1 MRNGAE
7 HCEPDIRCMIAH
19 IRHLC
24 CEIGARVVGS
34 ESERA
39 AQEYIENVFSHL
51 GLPVWRQEIRT
62 EAGSVLEHRVE
73 VISPM
78 RRIIPSYPV
87 VFSAETPQRGL
98 HGEVMLYDERTE
110 KMDEIEDQIVIWPS
124 RDYTASK
131 WRELFRVRPK
141 AILAVW
147 PRLGIPPKHYSYCAN
162 SGLVSPVPTFW
173 ITWEDARD
181 LLLGGNA
188 KISVYLRTK
197 RFETTTASL
206 IAEVV
211 GDTHP
216 EEVVIVGGHYD
227 TVPEVTGAM
236 DNASGVGV
244 VLELA
249 RLTVERGVRR
259 TVRFA
264 AWGGEEGG
272 LLGSS
277 QYVAELA
284 TNPETGCRNSEPE
297 RIIDSLDNHVFC
309 LNIDTVGMPLG
320 FNTCYVAGPPQAIE
334 WMEQFERA
342 QASGFMVTDGIDIS
356 DHLAFTE
363 VGVPSASIVCEG
375 PPLDLIH
382 TTGDRIEL
390 IDDQELQH
398 AAKFT
403 DSLLTK
409 LASSM
414 DTSFLHARVSS
425 QLSDDAKRHV
435 QLIRHRDWTKPT
447 PP

>member
-1 MRNGAE
+1 MRDRPE
-7 HCEPDIRCMIAH
+7 HGEPDVRCMIAH

-24 CEIGARVVGS
+24 CVVGARVIGS

-39 AQEYIENVFSHL
+39 AQKYIESAFSDL
-51 GLPVWRQEIRT
+51 GLPVWRQEMRA
-62 EAGSVLEHRVE
+62 EAGTVMEHRVE

-87 VFSAETPQRGL
+87 VFSAETPRQGL
-98 HGEVMLYDERTE
+98 HGEIMLYDERTE
-110 KMDEIEDQIVIWPS
+110 KMDEIEDQIAIWSS
-124 RDYTASK
+124 RDYSAST
-131 WRELFRVRPK
+131 WRKLFRMRPK

-162 SGLVSPVPTFW
+162 SGFVSPVPTFW

-181 LLLGGNA
+181 LLLECNA

-197 RFETTTASL
+197 RFETTTANL

-216 EEVVIVGGHYD
+216 EEVVIVGAHYD

-244 VLELA
+244 LLELA

-277 QYVAELA
+277 QYVATLA
-284 TNPETGCRNSEPE
+284 SNPRTGCHSSEPE
-297 RIIDSLDNHVFC
+297 RMIDPLDNHVFC

-320 FNTCYVAGPPQAIE
+320 FNTCYVAGSPQTIE

-342 QASGFMVTDGIDIS
+342 QAIGFMVTDGIDVS

-382 TTGDRIEL
+382 TTEDRIEL

-398 AAKFT
+398 AAKFA
-403 DSLLTK
+403 DLLLTE

-414 DTSFLHARVSS
+414 DTSFLHARVSPR
-425 QLSDDAKRHV
+425 LSADAKRHV
-435 QLIRHRDWTKPT
+435 QLNQY
-447 PP
+447 

>member
-1 MRNGAE
+1 MKDRLN
-7 HCEPDIRCMIAH
+7 HCEPEAH
-19 IRHLC
+19 RIMSHVRYLC
-24 CEIGARVVGS
+24 CDVGPRVAGS
-34 ESERA
+34 ESEHV
-39 AQEYIENVFSHL
+39 AQDYIENAFSQL
-51 GLPVWRQEIRT
+51 ELPVWRQEVRV

-73 VISPM
+73 AVSPTK
-78 RRIIPSYPV
+78 RILPSYPV
-87 VFSAETPQRGL
+87 VFSAETPRRGL
-98 HGEVMLYDERTE
+98 HGEVMLYDEQTE
-110 KMDEIEDQIVIWPS
+110 KKDEIEDRIVIWPS
-124 RDYTASK
+124 RDYSATK
-131 WRELFRVRPK
+131 WRELFRMRPK

-162 SGLVSPVPTFW
+162 SGFVSPVPTFW
-173 ITWEDARD
+173 VTWEDARD
-181 LLLGGNA
+181 LLIEGNA
-188 KISVYLRTK
+188 KIGVYLRTK
-197 RFETTTASL
+197 RFETTTANL
-206 IAEVV
+206 ITEVA

-244 VLELA
+244 LLELA
-249 RLTVERGVRR
+249 RLSVERGVRR

-264 AWGGEEGG
+264 AWAGEEGG

-284 TNPETGCRNSEPE
+284 TRSEIDRRNSGPE
-297 RIIDSLDNHVFC
+297 RMVDSLENHVFC

-320 FNTCYVAGPPQAIE
+320 FNTCYVAGSPQTIE

-356 DHLAFTE
+356 DHLAFTGA
-363 VGVPSASIVCEG
+363 GVPSASIVCEG

-382 TTGDRIEL
+382 TTEDRIEL

-398 AAKFT
+398 AAKFA
-403 DSLLTK
+403 DSLLTE
-409 LASSM
+409 LASPM

-435 QLIRHRDWTKPT
+435 QLFHNRDWTEPT
-447 PP
+447 AP

>member
-1 MRNGAE
+1 
-7 HCEPDIRCMIAH
+7 
-19 IRHLC
+19 
-24 CEIGARVVGS
+24 
-34 ESERA
+34 
-39 AQEYIENVFSHL
+39 
-51 GLPVWRQEIRT
+51 
-62 EAGSVLEHRVE
+62 
-73 VISPM
+73 
-78 RRIIPSYPV
+78 
-87 VFSAETPQRGL
+87 
-98 HGEVMLYDERTE
+98 RTE

-131 WRELFRVRPK
+131 WRELFRMRPK

-173 ITWEDARD
+173 VTWEDARD
-181 LLLGGNA
+181 LLLEGNA

-284 TNPETGCRNSEPE
+284 TNPETGCRNSESE

-363 VGVPSASIVCEG
+363 GGVPSASIVCEG

-398 AAKFT
+398 AAKFA
-403 DSLLTK
+403 DSLLTE

>member
-1 MRNGAE
+1 M
-7 HCEPDIRCMIAH
+7 
-19 IRHLC
+19 
-24 CEIGARVVGS
+24 
-34 ESERA
+34 
-39 AQEYIENVFSHL
+39 
-51 GLPVWRQEIRT
+51 RT

-131 WRELFRVRPK
+131 WRELFRMRPK

-173 ITWEDARD
+173 VTWEDARG
-181 LLLGGNA
+181 LLLEGNG

-227 TVPEVTGAM
+227 TMPEVTGAM

-284 TNPETGCRNSEPE
+284 TNPGTGCRNSEPE

-309 LNIDTVGMPLG
+309 LNIDTVGMALG
-320 FNTCYVAGPPQAIE
+320 FNTCYVAGSPQAIE

-363 VGVPSASIVCEG
+363 GGVPSASIVCEG

-398 AAKFT
+398 AAKFA
-403 DSLLTK
+403 DSLLTE

>member
-1 MRNGAE
+1 MRDRPE

-24 CEIGARVVGS
+24 CEVGARVVGS

-98 HGEVMLYDERTE
+98 HGEVMLYDERTG

-131 WRELFRVRPK
+131 WRELFRMRPK

-147 PRLGIPPKHYSYCAN
+147 PRLGILPKHYSYCAN
-162 SGLVSPVPTFW
+162 SGFVSPVPTFW

-197 RFETTTASL
+197 RFETTTANL

-227 TVPEVTGAM
+227 TVPDVSGAM

-244 VLELA
+244 LLELA
-249 RLTVERGVRR
+249 RLIVERGVRR

-284 TNPETGCRNSEPE
+284 TSPETGCRNSEPE
-297 RIIDSLDNHVFC
+297 RMVGSLDNHVFC

-320 FNTCYVAGPPQAIE
+320 FNTCYVAGSPQTIE

-342 QASGFMVTDGIDIS
+342 QASGFMVTEGIDIS
-356 DHLAFTE
+356 DHLAFTGE
-363 VGVPSASIVCEG
+363 GIPSASIVCEG

-382 TTGDRIEL
+382 TTEDQIEL

-398 AAKFT
+398 AAKFA
-403 DSLLTK
+403 DLLLTE

-425 QLSDDAKRHV
+425 QLSDNAKRHV
-435 QLIRHRDWTKPT
+435 QLIHNRDWTEPT
-447 PP
+447 PL

>member
-1 MRNGAE
+1 
-7 HCEPDIRCMIAH
+7 MIAH

-24 CEIGARVVGS
+24 CEVGARVVGS

-98 HGEVMLYDERTE
+98 HGEVMLYDKRTE

-131 WRELFRVRPK
+131 WRELFRMRPK

-284 TNPETGCRNSEPE
+284 TNPETGCRNTEPE

-398 AAKFT
+398 AAKFA
-403 DSLLTK
+403 DSLLTE

-435 QLIRHRDWTKPT
+435 RLMRHRDWTEPT